1 MQVNEGMERLRYILS
16 QAQNS
21 ATWEELIEY
30 LDNWSDFASLSAAV
44 DYAEQQLTT
53 WQDYLRTAPSRQWQA
68 IQAGAPIPGWWKLIR
83 HIEMG
88 QDDNLL
94 TLLSPEVLENLTY
107 IELQD
112 DCVHTPEELRF
123 LASLNKLGAVDWG
136 DLIVSLGDC
145 PADEPIDDILDSAQQ
160 QLSDLPDE
168 ERTVSEEYWAAIRE
182 GKISIPRWWK
192 LVRHLELGEVD
203 GELLPIEAFT
213 NLTSLDLSNCHLID
227 ISPLAELSNLTS
239 LQLVDDLVTFDI
251 APLTHLTKLISLRL
265 ALPELSDINELSE
278 LKNLEKL
285 DLSYG
290 FELTNIQS
298 LAFLKK
304 LSWLSLEECT
314 ELTDLTP
321 LSELTALRYLDLSN
335 CESIT
340 DVSPLAELNQLQ
352 FVDLTGC
359 DALTDFSVLAGLT
372 NCDIRR

>member
-21 ATWEELIEY
+21 ATWQELIEY

-53 WQDYLRTAPSRQWQA
+53 WPDYLRTAPSQQWQA

-88 QDDNLL
+88 QEDNLL

-192 LVRHLELGEVD
+192 LVRHLELGEFD

-213 NLTSLDLSNCHLID
+213 NLTSLDLRNCHLID

-251 APLTHLTKLISLRL
+251 TPLTHLTKLISLRL
-265 ALPELSDINELSE
+265 ALPELSDINELSK

>member
-1 MQVNEGMERLRYILS
+1 MQMNEGMERLRYILS
-16 QAQNS
+16 QAPNS
-21 ATWEELIEY
+21 DTWEQLIEY

-53 WQDYLRTAPSRQWQA
+53 WSDYRRIAPSRQWQA
-68 IQAGAPIPGWWKLIR
+68 IQGGAPLPGWWKLIR

-94 TLLSPEVLENLTY
+94 TLLSPEVLENVTY
-107 IELQD
+107 IELKD

-123 LASLNKLGAVDWG
+123 LANLNKLSAVDWG
-136 DLIVSLGDC
+136 DLIVSLEDC
-145 PADEPIDDILDSAQQ
+145 PADNPIDDILDSAQQ
-160 QLSDLPDE
+160 QLSNWPDE

-192 LVRHLELGEVD
+192 LVRHLELGEYD

-213 NLTSLDLSNCHLID
+213 NLTSLDLSNCHLVD
-227 ISPLAELSNLTS
+227 IALLAELSNLTS
-239 LQLVDDLVTFDI
+239 LQLVDNLVPFNI
-251 APLTHLTKLISLRL
+251 EPLTHLTQLISLRL
-265 ALPELSDINELSE
+265 ALPELSHINELTE

-314 ELTDLTP
+314 ELTELTP
-321 LSELTALRYLDLSN
+321 LSELTALRYLNLNN
-335 CESIT
+335 CQSIT

-352 FVDLTGC
+352 FLDLTGC